1 MHVPVCVSQSTKKNR
16 ASERERARETEGS
29 LDTPKVDHIKTCT
42 CKQTN
47 TNMELHIVCI
57 LDLRDDEEIVV
68 DERLRRPR
76 NMIPLRLLRLTTD
89 YRCYRSALDSKA
101 GTTLA

>member
-1 MHVPVCVSQSTKKNR
+1 MHACACVCVSKHQKSR
-16 ASERERARETEGS
+16 ASDRERARETEGS
-29 LDTPKVDHIKTCT
+29 LDTPKVDHIETGT

-57 LDLRDDEEIVV
+57 LDLRDDEEVVV

-76 NMIPLRLLRLTTD
+76 TMIPTRFLRLIIDAIDQL
-89 YRCYRSALDSKA
+89 
-101 GTTLA
+101 